1 MFTGSLVALITP
13 MLSDGSVDY
22 PSLRRLVEFHVAK
35 GTAGIVA
42 VGTTGESPT
51 LPVHEHTNVVAKV
64 IEFARGR
71 VPVIAGSGANST
83 EEALELGEK
92 CAAVGAQALLSVV
105 PYYNKPQ
112 DRGLIAHFEAIAD
125 AAPVPVILYNVPGR
139 TITDI
144 SDEAVIRLSQHKNII
159 GIKDATGNIERLTQ
173 LKPRVTDGFLF
184 FSGDDESCCEFML
197 RGGHGVVS
205 VTANIVPA
213 EMSAMC
219 KAAISGD
226 RATAFNINTKIGS
239 LHTTLFVE
247 PNPVVPKYALYKMGL
262 VSSPKLRLPLV
273 GAELSSQQSIEAA
286 MRDIG
291 LL

>member
-51 LPVHEHTNVVAKV
+51 LPVHEHIDVVAKV
-64 IEFARGR
+64 IEFARAR

-92 CAAVGAQALLSVV
+92 CAAVGAKALLSVV

-125 AAPVPVILYNVPGR
+125 AASVPVILYNVPGR

-144 SDEAVIRLSQHKNII
+144 SDEAVVRLSQHKNII
-159 GIKDATGNIERLTQ
+159 GIKDATGDIERLTQ
-173 LKPRVTDGFLF
+173 LKPLVSEDFLF
-184 FSGDDESCCEFML
+184 LSGDDESCWDFML
-197 RGGHGVVS
+197 RGGHGVIS
-205 VTANIVPA
+205 VTANLVPA
-213 EMSAMC
+213 EMSALC
-219 KAAISGD
+219 DAAISGD
-226 RATAFNINTKIGS
+226 RAAVLSINAKIES

-273 GAELSSQQSIEAA
+273 DAELSSQQSIEAA
-286 MRDIG
+286 MRDSG